1 MIHKLSNRNE
11 VNPLVQLKARVIKPF
26 TAKGNEFNIGD
37 IFYIRDHGILLYGE
51 WFCDDDSPF
60 ASEHFELVKE

>member
-1 MIHKLSNRNE
+1 M
-11 VNPLVQLKARVIKPF
+11 VQLKARVIKPF

>member
-1 MIHKLSNRNE
+1 MIHPLLNRNE
-11 VNPLVQLKARVIKPF
+11 VTPLIPLKARVIKPF
-26 TAKGNEFNIGD
+26 TTKGNPFTIGD

-60 ASEHFELVKE
+60 AKEHFELVKE